1 MLCDDLEER
10 NRVEGELKMERID
23 VYKWLSHFA
32 GSPETIL
39 ILLTGYTS
47 ITK

>member
-23 VYKWLSHFA
+23 VYKWLIPTVEQKPTQHCKAIIFQ
-32 GSPETIL
+32 
-39 ILLTGYTS
+39 
-47 ITK
+47 